1 MRTKIISS
9 TFLTLALLTAAPQ
22 AAFACES
29 DTMVTTENGFVF
41 KVVAGSDKIMS
52 YSDASASTEAFEL
65 ELLQPY
71 FVICEDGDYYKIT
84 DLQADTVDEAESGNV
99 AYVAKDQTYAWSTRE
114 ALSFSEIAFLEERP
128 EIVAWED
135 EGVLEQF
142 MESGNRKLYP
152 PAFKENLEAT
162 RLRERSTRPYPV
174 LGSDMRSLRGVAE
187 KRVYNVL
194 LPAAITPTSK
204 IEIKEEDVDAAQ
216 EALTSATIL
225 VVFDATGSME
235 TFARETAKKIAGG
248 LTSLPKEVREGSS
261 MGFLFYRDAG
271 DEEKLVEVAPMP
283 LGEAAAALEK
293 AAAFMS
299 GGGDVAE
306 PILDAM
312 YYAANIYD
320 WGQSGKKIVI
330 GVLNEEAK
338 PRTIGALDE
347 NGRVPVDL
355 DALSIARDLYDQSIP
370 VITVQA
376 GPNEG
381 PQMAMV
387 MTALAE
393 ETGGTYIRWGAGLKE
408 SDVAEQVTLRLT
420 ERAAEAIAAG
430 KETLAQL
437 KFELNDFASIP
448 LEVLDGEMLERLRS
462 AGVDFNINAGEGGVL
477 IREGYILENDDLLTP
492 EIQIDKET
500 LINLINLYSVLATV
514 GVDEEAMIQSI
525 SEAVA
530 AIAGEEY
537 DPEESIESIIEKKL
551 GIQFR
556 SDLLSFDINY
566 IPAMVPNERL
576 AMTKRIQDAATKLSQ
591 YLEANQAEFDDQI
604 AVWMPVAVLP

>member
-1 MRTKIISS
+1 MRKRFLAS
-9 TFLTLALLTAAPQ
+9 TFLSLSLVTVAPLSAL
-22 AAFACES
+22 ACEA
-29 DTMVTTENGFVF
+29 DEMMTTDNGFVF
-41 KVVAGSDKIMS
+41 KIVAGSDKIMS
-52 YSDASASTEAFEL
+52 FTDASGSAEAYEL

-71 FVICEDGDYYKIT
+71 FVICEDGDYFKIT
-84 DLQADTVDEAESGNV
+84 DLQAATVDEAESGNV
-99 AYVAKDQTYAWSTRE
+99 GYVPKDQTYPWSTRE

-135 EGVLEQF
+135 EGILDQF

-162 RLRERSTRPYPV
+162 RMRERATRPYPV
-174 LGSDMRSLRGVAE
+174 LGSDMRSLRGVTE

-194 LPAAITPTSK
+194 LPAAITPTSR
-204 IEIKEEDVDAAQ
+204 IELKEGDVDAAQ

-235 TFARETAKKIAGG
+235 TFARQAAKKIAAA
-248 LTSLPKEVREGSS
+248 LTSLPKDVREGSS
-261 MGFLFYRDAG
+261 MGFLFYRDSG

-293 AAAFMS
+293 AADFMS

-312 YYAANIYD
+312 YYASNIYD
-320 WGQSGKKIVI
+320 WGQSGKKIII

-338 PRTIGALDE
+338 PKTTGALDDK
-347 NGRVPVDL
+347 GRVPVGLDVMSIVSDL
-355 DALSIARDLYDQSIP
+355 AKQAIP

-381 PQMAMV
+381 PNMSMV
-387 MTALAE
+387 MTALGDE
-393 ETGGTYIRWGAGLKE
+393 SGGNYIRWGAGLKE
-408 SDVAEQVTLRLT
+408 SDIAQQVALQLT
-420 ERAAEAIAAG
+420 ERAGDAIEEG
-430 KETLAQL
+430 KATLEQM
-437 KFELNDFASIP
+437 KFDLTGFASIP
-448 LEVLDGEMLERLRS
+448 LEVLDGEMLERLRT
-462 AGVDFNINAGEGGVL
+462 AGVDFNISNEEGGVL
-477 IREGYILENDDLLTP
+477 IREGYILENDDLLSP

-500 LINLINLYSVLATV
+500 LINLINLYSVLATI

-530 AIAGEEY
+530 AIAGEDY
-537 DPEESIESIIEKKL
+537 DPDESIEEIIEKKL

-566 IPAMVPNERL
+566 IPAMVPAERL

-604 AVWMPVAVLP
+604 AVWMPVGVLP